1 MTLDMALHLLTSTL
15 PRPELTEADAIAIV
29 EYHLR
34 RNRVARRSHTKAW
47 HKRHKKVRYKV
58 LL

>member
-1 MTLDMALHLLTSTL
+1 MALRLLKSAL
-15 PRPELTEADAIAIV
+15 PQPKLTETEAIALV

-34 RNRVARRSHTKAW
+34 RNRIARQSHVKSW
-47 HKRHKKVRYKV
+47 HKRHKKVQYKV

>member
-1 MTLDMALHLLTSTL
+1 L
-15 PRPELTEADAIAIV
+15 PRPVLTEASAIAIV

-34 RNRVARRSHTKAW
+34 RNRTACKAHAKSW
-47 HKRHKKVRYKV
+47 HKRHKKVTYKV

>member
-1 MTLDMALHLLTSTL
+1 MALLLLTSTL
-15 PRPELTEADAIAIV
+15 PAPQLSEEDAMAIV

-34 RNRVARRSHTKAW
+34 RNRIALKSHGKAW

>member
-1 MTLDMALHLLTSTL
+1 MALRLLISTL
-15 PRPELTEADAIAIV
+15 PRPELTATEAIAIV

-34 RNRVARRSHTKAW
+34 RNRIARKAHVKAW
-47 HKRHKKVRYKV
+47 HKRHHKVQYKV